1 MHAHPGRHK
10 AFGQPRLLKLR
21 IGYAHRNHSDYPTR
35 ITMQMLVNSHVPVR
49 LQDRCAK
56 SYPPPFFVLTPLPGL
71 RPRCDFHRAKDEEMD
86 LGLLSLRLLRLSF
99 FHFARRYN

>member
-1 MHAHPGRHK
+1 MHAYPGRHG

-56 SYPPPFFVLTPLPGL
+56 PFPLPRHPRFLFLFLIIPTRRGL
-71 RPRCDFHRAKDEEMD
+71 RPCP
-86 LGLLSLRLLRLSF
+86 F
-99 FHFARRYN
+99 FRGKKKRTT